1 MGLTYANLCLTRESG
16 ARAANQLDSSRR
28 LSVAVRALVD
38 TCALFMC
45 VPQNVATQ
53 LGFDV
58 TEVRQR
64 LVTLAGGSAKN
75 VPVIAPITIE
85 FENRWYT
92 TEALVLGD
100 EPLMGCI
107 PMEAMDVM
115 VDPRTQRLI
124 VNPEHPNFAVSVVK
138 DVRNA
143 T

>member
-1 MGLTYANLCLTRESG
+1 MGLTYANLCLKRDSG
-16 ARAANQLDSSRR
+16 GRAANRLDAPAT

-38 TCALFMC
+38 TGALFMC
-45 VPQNVATQ
+45 VPQRVATQ

-64 LVTLAGGSAKN
+64 LVTLADGSAKS

-107 PMEAMDVM
+107 PMEAMDVL

-138 DVRNA
+138 GVRNA

>member
-1 MGLTYANLCLTRESG
+1 VGLTCLPCRLTGETYASL
-16 ARAANQLDSSRR
+16 R
-28 LSVAVRALVD
+28 LSCDSRPTALSVDITALVD
-38 TCALFMC
+38 TGALFMC
-45 VPQNVATQ
+45 VPQGIAAQ

-58 TEVRQR
+58 SEVRQR
-64 LVTLAGGSAKN
+64 VVTLADGSAKS
-75 VPVIAPITIE
+75 VPVIAPVTIH

-124 VNPEHPNFAVSVVK
+124 VNPEHPNFAVYVVK
-138 DVRNA
+138 
-143 T
+143 

>member
-1 MGLTYANLCLTRESG
+1 MGLTYAKLCLTRETGIRTENRPG
-16 ARAANQLDSSRR
+16 APRP
-28 LSVAVRALVD
+28 LSVEVRALVD
-38 TCALFMC
+38 TGALFMC
-45 VPQNVATQ
+45 VPQSVATQ

-64 LVTLAGGSAKN
+64 LVTLANGSAKS

-100 EPLMGCI
+100 VPSMGCI
-107 PMEAMDVM
+107 PMEAMDIM

-138 DVRNA
+138 LLA
-143 T
+143 P

>member
-1 MGLTYANLCLTRESG
+1 MGLTYANLCLTRESDI
-16 ARAANQLDSSRR
+16 RAANRLAAAST
-28 LSVAVRALVD
+28 LSVSVRALVD
-38 TCALFMC
+38 AGALFMC

-58 TEVRQR
+58 TEVRHR
-64 LVTLAGGSAKN
+64 VVTLADGSVKS

-100 EPLMGCI
+100 EALLGCI

-138 DVRNA
+138 
-143 T
+143 

>member
-1 MGLTYANLCLTRESG
+1 MGLTYATLCLTRESS
-16 ARAANQLDSSRR
+16 ARPANTPAVSRI
-28 LSVAVRALVD
+28 LSVVVRALVD
-38 TCALFMC
+38 TGALFMR
-45 VPQNVATQ
+45 VPQSVATQ

-64 LVTLAGGSAKN
+64 LVTLADGSAKS

-100 EPLMGCI
+100 ESLMGGI

-115 VDPRTQRLI
+115 LDPRTQRLI

-138 DVRNA
+138 GFASN
-143 T
+143 

>member
-1 MGLTYANLCLTRESG
+1 MGLTYANLRLTRESG
-16 ARAANQLDSSRR
+16 LRVENRHAAPNK
-28 LSVAVRALVD
+28 LSVAVCALVD
-38 TCALFMC
+38 TGALFMC

-64 LVTLAGGSAKN
+64 LVRLTDGSAKS

-107 PMEAMDVM
+107 PMEAMDVK

-138 DVRNA
+138 
-143 T
+143 

>member
-1 MGLTYANLCLTRESG
+1 MGLTYAKLCLTRETG
-16 ARAANQLDSSRR
+16 ARTENRPGAPSTPRP
-28 LSVAVRALVD
+28 LSVEVRALVD
-38 TCALFMC
+38 TGALFMC
-45 VPQNVATQ
+45 VPQSVASQ
-53 LGFDV
+53 LGFDI

-64 LVTLAGGSAKN
+64 LVTLADGSAKS

-100 EPLMGCI
+100 EPSMGCI
-107 PMEAMDVM
+107 PMEAMDIM

-138 DVRNA
+138 
-143 T
+143 